1 MTEEQKDRARYY
13 YDLADKYNKEKFIEK
28 LKI

>member
-1 MTEEQKDRARYY
+1 MFPSAKGIIYY